1 MNELIVIAGI
11 VLIAIAII
19 GGFTGQFNIPPLSKR
34 QRSALGIFGII
45 VLIIGVLSFPPLPL
59 PLPLPLPPPPT
70 PTPTVMPSPTL
81 TPTPFPPVIEI
92 TDPKSGAEVSSPLVV
107 EGTFDGELSE
117 DQYLWLVVH
126 DYEDWYP
133 QDRIE
138 PFREKWHLK
147 IWLGPATVGKE
158 LDIAVVSVDKDADS
172 EFRRSKV
179 EPFRSLP
186 QGAQICDLITVEV
199 R

>member
-45 VLIIGVLSFPPLPL
+45 VLIIGVLSFPIPP
-59 PLPLPLPPPPT
+59 PPPPPPT
-70 PTPTVMPSPTL
+70 PTPTVTPSPTL
-81 TPTPFPPVIEI
+81 TPTPFCAVTIEI
-92 TDPKSGAEVSSPLVV
+92 TDPKNGAEVSSPLTV
-107 EGTFDGELSE
+107 EGAFDGELPE
-117 DQYLWLVVH
+117 DRYLWLFVY

-133 QDRIE
+133 QNRIE
-138 PFREKWHLK
+138 PFRDEWHLK

-158 LDIAVVSVDKDADS
+158 LDIAVVLVDKDADS
-172 EFRRSKV
+172 EFQRSRV

-186 QGAQICDLITVEV
+186 QGTQICDRITVEV